1 MHTPLKRRIM
11 SLDFSTPCFLRPLA
25 SLASLLLVSELAVN
39 NAKQPNGLIL
49 LQNVP
54 FMYEPDKIHFLR
66 INIR

>member
-1 MHTPLKRRIM
+1 M
-11 SLDFSTPCFLRPLA
+11 SLDFSTPCFVRPLA
-25 SLASLLLVSELAVN
+25 SLGSLVLVSELAVN

-54 FMYEPDKIHFLR
+54 FMYQRDKINFLR